1 MIKSLIKSFLKILG
15 FKIYKVSDD
24 NVLLRQS
31 QFLNLKL
38 SNKNKD
44 LILYNKA
51 EKLSGSE
58 KNANFEKKIR
68 FLNLIFLVRNILN
81 TKSKIYHFVECGCWK
96 GHSTY
101 IISSL
106 IKEYKKKINFHIFD
120 SFEGLSSGINQDFSI
135 QYNKKNQ
142 QYIEKYF
149 VGDEIKL
156 RKILKK
162 FNFCKIHKGWI
173 PSKFEKVKNKKF
185 SFVHIDVDLYDPTMS
200 SLEFFYPRLVKGGVI
215 CCDDYNYSLFPG
227 ATKAWNNFFKKKK
240 VSFRYNSTISGSF
253 IIK

>member
-1 MIKSLIKSFLKILG
+1 MIKNLIKSF
-15 FKIYKVSDD
+15 FKIFGLLIFKTSND
-24 NVLLRQS
+24 NVLLKQS

-44 LILYNKA
+44 LALYNEA
-51 EKLSGSE
+51 QKLSGST

-68 FLNLIFLVRNILN
+68 FLNLICLVRNVLN
-81 TKSKIYHFVECGCWK
+81 KKGKTYHFAECGCWK

-120 SFEGLSSGINQDFSI
+120 SFEGLSSGENQDFSF

-142 QYIEKYF
+142 KSIEKYF
-149 VGDEIKL
+149 IGNEKNLNKV
-156 RKILKK
+156 LKK
-162 FNFCKIHKGWI
+162 FEFCKIHKGWI

-185 SFVHIDVDLYDPTMS
+185 SFVHIDVDLYDPTMN
-200 SLEFFYPRLVKGGVI
+200 SLEFFYPRLVKGGII

-227 ATKAWNNFFKKKK
+227 ATKAWNNFFEKKK
-240 VSFRYNSTISGSF
+240 VFFRYNNTISGSF

>member
-15 FKIYKVSDD
+15 FKFYKISDD
-24 NVLLRQS
+24 NVLLKQS

-38 SNKNKD
+38 SSKNKD

-68 FLNLIFLVRNILN
+68 FLNLIFLVRNVLN
-81 TKSKIYHFVECGCWK
+81 TKSKIYNFAECGCWK

-101 IISSL
+101 IISSFL
-106 IKEYKKKINFHIFD
+106 KENKKKINFHIFD

-156 RKILKK
+156 KK
-162 FNFCKIHKGWI
+162 FLKNLTF
-173 PSKFEKVKNKKF
+173 VK
-185 SFVHIDVDLYDPTMS
+185 Y
-200 SLEFFYPRLVKGGVI
+200 
-215 CCDDYNYSLFPG
+215 
-227 ATKAWNNFFKKKK
+227 
-240 VSFRYNSTISGSF
+240 
-253 IIK
+253 IKDGYLRNLKR

>member
-1 MIKSLIKSFLKILG
+1 MIKNLIKYF
-15 FKIYKVSDD
+15 FKIFGLEIYKISHD
-24 NVLLRQS
+24 NILLKQS
-31 QFLNLKL
+31 QFINLKL

-44 LILYNKA
+44 LILYNEA
-51 EKLSGSE
+51 QKLSGSI

-81 TKSKIYHFVECGCWK
+81 TKNKIYHFAECGCWK

-106 IKEYKKKINFHIFD
+106 IKEYKKKINFYIFD
-120 SFEGLSSGINQDFSI
+120 SFKGLSSGMNQDFSI

-142 QYIEKYF
+142 KYVEKYF

-162 FNFCKIHKGWI
+162 FDFCKIHKGWI

-185 SFVHIDVDLYDPTMS
+185 SFVHIDVDLYDPTMN
-200 SLEFFYPRLVKGGVI
+200 SLEFFYPRLVRGGII

-227 ATKAWNNFFKKKK
+227 ATKAWNNFFKNKKI
-240 VSFRYNSTISGSF
+240 SFRYDGTISGSF